1 MTLAPQMPPATTAA
15 PAAAARIR
23 QPLRVM
29 DVVPLPAW
37 AIVLGAL
44 GATAVAAALA
54 ARSPILGVAAA
65 GAVAIA
71 LALAQRPIL
80 LAVVVVALVPT
91 TSGLKRGLGIPGLK
105 VSEVLVVF
113 GALVILGFA
122 GKVLRGP
129 RWRAWDWAALAYC
142 LGTAAFGILNSA
154 LQQTIITAD
163 DVNTMLGPVQF
174 LLLYR
179 TVAAAFPTVE
189 LRVVA
194 LRALLLSSIPVSMLA
209 VLQMVGPSFFQNLAV
224 SLSGTG
230 IFITPGYD
238 PVMRATSVFPMW
250 HPLGGYLVV
259 VVFVAVALLLRRD
272 TLVLPTGWL
281 FFILA
286 IAAASLVLTLTFTI
300 LGGAVLGV
308 LVVGWAVKRL
318 KLVLTWLIVGGGA
331 GLIAFFPLIMARLDE
346 QQTATSAT
354 PTAGDSIIP
363 QTILY
368 RLIVWGDQYLPAL
381 KGMWVTGYGPAD
393 PPGISWDHTESGYI
407 TLLLRGGIPLL
418 VAAALA
424 IYLSWRAGRRF
435 LTQATE
441 LSEIAIGASVVGI
454 AVILPVI
461 NFFFPYFT
469 ASGMPQPMWV
479 VWGLLA
485 AALGS
490 TATDR
495 RTAARGGVT
504 HGSW

>member
-1 MTLAPQMPPATTAA
+1 MTLAPHRAPAPAT
-15 PAAAARIR
+15 PAAGVRRGAR
-23 QPLRVM
+23 PLRVM

-44 GATAVAAALA
+44 GATVVTGALAVQSPMLGVAAALA
-54 ARSPILGVAAA
+54 
-65 GAVAIA
+65 VAIG
-71 LALAQRPIL
+71 LALAQRPVL

-113 GALVILGFA
+113 GALIILGFA
-122 GKVLRGP
+122 AKALPGP

-142 LGTAAFGILNSA
+142 LGTAAFGVLNSA

-163 DVNTMLGPVQF
+163 DITTMAGPIQF

-179 TVAAAFPTVE
+179 TVAAAFPTAA

-194 LRALLLSSIPVSMLA
+194 LRALLLSSIPVSLLA
-209 VLQMVGPSFFQNLAV
+209 IAQMVGPSFFQNLAV

-259 VVFVAVALLLRRD
+259 VVLVVVALLLKRD
-272 TLVLPTGWL
+272 NAVLGTWWLVG
-281 FFILA
+281 ILA
-286 IAAASLVLTLTFTI
+286 IACISLVFTLTFTI
-300 LGGAVLGV
+300 IGGAVLGV
-308 LVVGWAVKRL
+308 VVVGWAIKRL
-318 KLVLTWLIVGGGA
+318 KLVLTWLVVGGGV
-331 GLIAFFPLIMARLDE
+331 GVLAFFPLILDRIAE
-346 QQTATSAT
+346 QSTATSAT

-363 QTILY
+363 QTVLY
-368 RLIVWGDQYLPAL
+368 RWIVWSDQYLPAL
-381 KGMWVTGYGPAD
+381 KGMWATGYGPAD

-418 VAAALA
+418 VAGAAV
-424 IYLSWRAGRRF
+424 IYLAWRAGRRF
-435 LTQATE
+435 LRTATDAP
-441 LSEIAIGASVVGI
+441 EIAIAASVMGT
-454 AVILPVI
+454 AAILPVV

-469 ASGMPQPMWV
+469 ASGMPQPLWV

-485 AALGS
+485 AAIGARDTGLRPG
-490 TATDR
+490 R
-495 RTAARGGVT
+495 RPAVT
-504 HGSW
+504 H

>member
-1 MTLAPQMPPATTAA
+1 MTLAPQLPPSTTAPAVA
-15 PAAAARIR
+15 PTRA
-23 QPLRVM
+23 LRVM
-29 DVVPLPAW
+29 DVVPLPPW
-37 AIVLGAL
+37 AIILGAL
-44 GATAVAAALA
+44 GATAVVAALA
-54 ARSPILGVAAA
+54 AKAPLLGIAAA
-65 GAVAIA
+65 GAVALA
-71 LALAQRPIL
+71 LWLAQRPLL
-80 LAVVVVALVPT
+80 LAVLVVALVPI
-91 TSGLKRGLGIPGLK
+91 TSGLKRGLGVPGLK

-122 GKVLRGP
+122 GKVLPGP
-129 RWRAWDWAALAYC
+129 RWRAWDWAALVYC
-142 LGTAAFGILNSA
+142 FGTAAFGVLNSA
-154 LQQTIITAD
+154 LQQTIMTGD
-163 DVNTMLGPVQF
+163 DINTMLGPIQF

-179 TVAAAFPTVE
+179 TVAAAFPTAA

-194 LRALLLSSIPVSMLA
+194 LRALVLSSIPVSLLA
-209 VLQMVGPSFFQNLAV
+209 VAQMVGPSFFQNLAV
-224 SLSGTG
+224 SLTGTG

-259 VVFVAVALLLRRD
+259 IVLVVVALLLRRD
-272 TLVLPTGWL
+272 TEVLPTGWL

-286 IAAASLVLTLTFTI
+286 IAAASLVFTLTFTI

-318 KLVLTWLIVGGGA
+318 KLVVTWLVVGGGA
-331 GLIAFFPLIMARLDE
+331 GLVAFFPLIMARLDE
-346 QQTATSAT
+346 QQTATSVT

-381 KGMWVTGYGPAD
+381 RGMWATGYGPAD

-418 VAAALA
+418 VAGALA

-435 LTQATE
+435 LVGATQV
-441 LSEIAIGASVVGI
+441 SEVAIGASVVGL
-454 AVILPVI
+454 AAILPVI

-469 ASGMPQPMWV
+469 ASGLPQPMWV

-485 AALGS
+485 AAIGS
-490 TATDR
+490 TATDQ
-495 RTAARGGVT
+495 RTRSAAAVT
-504 HGSW
+504 H

>member
-1 MTLAPQMPPATTAA
+1 MTIAPQRPLPTTAA
-15 PAAAARIR
+15 AVR
-23 QPLRVM
+23 QERPLGVM
-29 DVVPLPAW
+29 DVVPLPSW

-54 ARSPILGVAAA
+54 ARAPLFGVAAA
-65 GAVAIA
+65 GAVAVA
-71 LALAQRPIL
+71 LWLAQRPVL
-80 LAVVVVALVPT
+80 LGVVVVALVPI
-91 TSGLKRGLGIPGLK
+91 TSGLKRGLGVPGLK
-105 VSEVLVVF
+105 ISEVLVVF
-113 GALVILGFA
+113 GAIVILGFA

-129 RWRAWDWAALAYC
+129 RWRAWDWAALVYC
-142 LGTAAFGILNSA
+142 FGTAAFGVLNSA
-154 LQQTIITAD
+154 LQQTIITGD
-163 DVNTMLGPVQF
+163 DINTMLGPVQF

-179 TVAAAFPTVE
+179 TVAAAFPTVA

-194 LRALLLSSIPVSMLA
+194 LRALVLASIPVSMLA
-209 VLQMVGPSFFQNLAV
+209 VLQMVGPAFFQNLAV
-224 SLSGTG
+224 GLTGTG

-238 PVMRATSVFPMW
+238 PVMRATSLFPMW

-259 VVFVAVALLLRRD
+259 VVLVVVALLLRRD
-272 TLVLPTGWL
+272 TEVLATGWL
-281 FFILA
+281 FFVLA

-300 LGGAVLGV
+300 IGGAVLGV
-308 LVVGWAVKRL
+308 LVVGWAVRRL
-318 KLVLTWLIVGGGA
+318 KLVLTWLVVGGA
-331 GLIAFFPLIMARLDE
+331 AALVAFFPLIMGRLAE
-346 QQTATSAT
+346 QQTATSVT

-381 KGMWVTGYGPAD
+381 RGMWATGYGPAD

-418 VAAALA
+418 VAGALV
-424 IYLSWRAGRRF
+424 IYLSWRAGRR
-435 LTQATE
+435 LLAAATE
-441 LSEIAIGASVVGI
+441 TTALSEIAIGASVVGI
-454 AVILPVI
+454 AAILPVV

-490 TATDR
+490 ASTGHRTRDR
-495 RTAARGGVT
+495 AGVT
-504 HGSW
+504 H